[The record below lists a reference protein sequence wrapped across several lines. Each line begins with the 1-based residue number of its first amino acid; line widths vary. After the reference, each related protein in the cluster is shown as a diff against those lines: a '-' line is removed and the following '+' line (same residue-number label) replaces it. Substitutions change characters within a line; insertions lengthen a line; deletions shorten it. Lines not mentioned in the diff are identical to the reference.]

1 MSADQTTPDGHG
13 GAYLTSCGRR
23 RRVIFALALVASCGQ
38 PLPGFAKDAWWK
50 GCFRGVYDPAHLA
63 VHPGQTVKSI
73 AVRVTPMTGNGSWI
87 ANAEL
92 TVTLGGRKMKYYVG
106 GDCQVNATGLDC
118 SMDCDAGGF
127 SLAPRAAGVKLVVGT
142 TGGGIR
148 LSRAGQ
154 DSEESKGPFLRTNNS
169 ENRTFLLPPAPAAAC
184 K

>member
-1 MSADQTTPDGHG
+1 M
-13 GAYLTSCGRR
+13 TSSGRR
-23 RRVIFALALVASCGQ
+23 RRVLFALALVAACGQ

-50 GCFRGVYDPAHLA
+50 GCFRGDYDPAHLA
-63 VHPGQTVKSI
+63 AHPGQTVKGI

-92 TVTLGGRKMKYYVG
+92 TVTPRGKKTKYYVS

-127 SLAPRAAGVKLVVGT
+127 TLAPRAAGVKLVVGT
-142 TGGGIR
+142 AGGDIR

-169 ENRTFLLPPAPAAAC
+169 EDRTFLLPPAPAAAC